1 MSARPQKNVGAR
13 LGQRTWTTAR
23 AIRMHHLSWH
33 SQLDA
38 RLGCG
43 LGTYRR
49 SLSVVILTGVP
60 RRWGLTVSVDFQ
72 LSAPELAVDEC
83 RSAATSRLVIV
94 DCVLRESGLLLPFET
109 VGGGL

>member
-1 MSARPQKNVGAR
+1 MADVMLAAES
-13 LGQRTWTTAR
+13 
-23 AIRMHHLSWH
+23 
-33 SQLDA
+33 
-38 RLGCG
+38 G

-60 RRWGLTVSVDFQ
+60 RRCGAYGPLIVSVDFQ

-94 DCVLRESGLLLPFET
+94 DCLLRVLGLLLPFDTAWWWVSAELGRGRYVVT
-109 VGGGL
+109 GRFIVRRRVLG

>member
-1 MSARPQKNVGAR
+1 MADVMLA
-13 LGQRTWTTAR
+13 AE
-23 AIRMHHLSWH
+23 
-33 SQLDA
+33 
-38 RLGCG
+38 CG

-60 RRWGLTVSVDFQ
+60 RRCGAYGPLIVSVDFQ

-94 DCVLRESGLLLPFET
+94 DCVLRVLVLLLPFDT
-109 VGGGL
+109 AW